1 MDVYCLLG
9 MFLSERERKEEK
21 GPQAETMTSQ
31 EADEC
36 RERLFKALMAV
47 SIYLLVDGLDLL

>member
-1 MDVYCLLG
+1 

-21 GPQAETMTSQ
+21 GPQAQTMTSQ